1 MVTQQ
6 ALVPIVHLLCRD
18 ISSTSILIAFVI
30 VLVSMI
36 FHELAHGLVAYW
48 LGDDTAKSEGR
59 LTLNPTKHLDPFLS
73 ILLPLMMFISGGP
86 VFGGAKP
93 VPVNSLNLKHGVWGM
108 ALVAI
113 AGPLTNFVLAL
124 VGFLIGY
131 YSGAFMTGVGIW
143 GEILADVVTINLGFG
158 VFNLIP
164 IPPLDG
170 SRVLYA
176 IAPDGVRN
184 VMAQMERW
192 GILVVMFLVV
202 LAPGVIS
209 AIMGGAINGIL
220 EVFYWIVGVR

>member
-1 MVTQQ
+1 MTEYV
-6 ALVPIVHLLCRD
+6 VGV
-18 ISSTSILIAFVI
+18 LIAFVI
-30 VLVSMI
+30 VLVSMV

-93 VPVNSLNLKHGVWGM
+93 VPVNSRNLKHGVWGM

-131 YSGAFMTGVGIW
+131 YTGAFMTGVGIW

>member
-1 MVTQQ
+1 MTEYV
-6 ALVPIVHLLCRD
+6 VGV
-18 ISSTSILIAFVI
+18 LIAFVI
-30 VLVSMI
+30 VLVSMV

-93 VPVNSLNLKHGVWGM
+93 VPVNSRNLKHGVWGM

-131 YSGAFMTGVGIW
+131 YTGAFMTGAGIW

-170 SRVLYA
+170 SRILYA

>member
-1 MVTQQ
+1 MTEYV
-6 ALVPIVHLLCRD
+6 VGV
-18 ISSTSILIAFVI
+18 LIAFVI

-93 VPVNSLNLKHGVWGM
+93 VPVNSRNLKHGVWGM

-131 YSGAFMTGVGIW
+131 YTGAFMTGVGIW